1 MVLDCGPN
9 GDMVYVIVLVPPLAE
24 DVIVPV
30 FPPLHKGATKLALV
44 NATAVGWVT
53 FTTVVLVQPFTSV
66 PVIV

>member
-9 GDMVYVIVLVPPLAE
+9 GDIVYVIVLVPPLAE

-30 FPPLHKGATKLALV
+30 FPPLHKGSTKLALV
-44 NATAVGWVT
+44 NDKTVGWVT
-53 FTTVVLVQPFTSV
+53 VTAVVLVQPFTSV